1 MLDDISYV
9 KPATRFYEDVQL
21 QSLVNNVLKKFLKHM
36 IVSFFHLGFL
46 KVQAIESFFFFF
58 E

>member
-21 QSLVNNVLKKFLKHM
+21 QSLVNNVLKNF
-36 IVSFFHLGFL
+36 
-46 KVQAIESFFFFF
+46 
-58 E
+58 